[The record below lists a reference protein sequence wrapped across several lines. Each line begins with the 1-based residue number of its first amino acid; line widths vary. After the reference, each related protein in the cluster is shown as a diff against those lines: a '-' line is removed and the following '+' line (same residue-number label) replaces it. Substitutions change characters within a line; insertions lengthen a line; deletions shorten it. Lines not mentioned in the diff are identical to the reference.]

1 MTIQTIDELLDF
13 VEINFEKLS
22 KEKYCELIRM
32 TLQVYVFGKPE
43 KKEEALEQ
51 ILNHYKWIESFP
63 AGHEIPLF
71 MEEN

>member
-1 MTIQTIDELLDF
+1 MSK
-13 VEINFEKLS
+13 INNLTQNQVIITTKLCMCQL
-22 KEKYCELIRM
+22 KRI

-63 AGHEIPLF
+63 TGHELPFF